1 MRKRENLRRP
11 GWPGWLAVVVLIAEL
26 GTWRRG
32 WGGWVPAESESSAS
46 ALKAEPM
53 TVLFITLPS
62 ARPPWTVLPD
72 GQ

>member
-1 MRKRENLRRP
+1 M
-11 GWPGWLAVVVLIAEL
+11 VVLVAEV

-32 WGGWVPAESESSAS
+32 WGGWVLVESESSAS

-62 ARPPWTVLPD
+62 GSGPHIPAWTVLHD